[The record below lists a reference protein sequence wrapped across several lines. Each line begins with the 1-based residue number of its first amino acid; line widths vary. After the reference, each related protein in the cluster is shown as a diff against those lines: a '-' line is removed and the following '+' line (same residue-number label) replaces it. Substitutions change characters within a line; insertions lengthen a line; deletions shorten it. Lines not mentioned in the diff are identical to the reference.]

1 MAFRTALTRKRRATL
16 FIALLAALC
25 IAFDA
30 SGRAEDIAPL
40 SPTAIAAYLA
50 EAEIQQGREALKDAR
65 RAAEAHDDFMKAA
78 SRGNPVAQT
87 YLGYLSY
94 MGYGVEQNDKVAADW
109 YRRAASQ
116 GLLLAE
122 IRLAILYEAGRDL
135 LDPSRNLPPD
145 NNEAKK
151 WFKLAAA
158 QGDVQALLALRE
170 YREAAKK
177 NNLFALNAMCFS
189 DMNRNIAEQ
198 DSPWCTRL
206 DQQEA
211 IQHPSNSA
219 QLSQVSSSFGPISSD
234 SLAND
239 PFPAASPAN

>member
-1 MAFRTALTRKRRATL
+1 MTL
-16 FIALLAALC
+16 FIALLAASC

-30 SGRAEDIAPL
+30 SGRAENIAPL
-40 SPTAIAAYLA
+40 SQNAIAGYQA
-50 EAEIQQGREALKDAR
+50 EAEIQQGREALKDPR
-65 RAAEAHDDFMKAA
+65 SAAEARDDFTKAA

-94 MGYGVEQNDKVAADW
+94 MGYGVEQNDKIAADW

-116 GLLLAE
+116 GLLVAQ

-135 LDPSRNLPPD
+135 LDPSRNLQPD
-145 NNEAKK
+145 DNEAKK

-189 DMNRNIAEQ
+189 DMNRNIAGQ

-211 IQHPSNSA
+211 IQHASNSA
-219 QLSQVSSSFGPISSD
+219 ELSQVSSTFGPISSD
-234 SLAND
+234 SLADD
-239 PFPAASPAN
+239 PFPASPPAN